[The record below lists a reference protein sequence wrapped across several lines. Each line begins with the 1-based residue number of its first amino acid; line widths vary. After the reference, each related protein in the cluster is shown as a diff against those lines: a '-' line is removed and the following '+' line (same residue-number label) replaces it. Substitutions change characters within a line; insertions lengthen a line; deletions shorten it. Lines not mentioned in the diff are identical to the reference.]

1 MKGPLQK
8 ESVRY
13 AMAEAVRAAYQS
25 GEDDESLEPR
35 VLVDDGGKPMGRFQD
50 GDYVIFY
57 NIRGEREVELCWSL
71 LEKDFPHFPVAKNIR
86 LNFETMIP
94 YDKRL
99 KVKVAFPPE
108 EEVRDTLIEVLSKH
122 GLRQVKISESEKAT
136 HVSYFLNG
144 KVREPFPGE
153 ERIVIP
159 SPKDVPYFD
168 QKPEM
173 NAAGVAEA
181 VIEILSREKFDF
193 LFVNFANID
202 VVGHIENEKAI
213 KRAVE
218 TVDFH
223 LGRVVEASRKAGVIA
238 LITADHGTAEK
249 WFYPDGSIDTGHTNS
264 PVPFILIDPS
274 EEDGVSWRV
283 RSEGELSDV
292 APTILQL
299 LGIPKPS
306 TMSGESLLIER
317 PQVKPQGKK
326 RILLI
331 LLDGWG
337 FRPET
342 DGNLIASAKTPVMD
356 ELQKEYPFT
365 TLKAAG
371 EAVGLP
377 EGTVGNSEVGHLHI
391 GAGRR
396 IYSDR
401 LRIDRAIQDGSFFQN
416 EAFLWAMRGAKESG
430 KNLHLL
436 GIVSFF
442 SSHGSVNHLLALLG
456 LAKRESV
463 ERLYLHA
470 MLGRRGEHKESGA
483 SYVELIEKEME
494 NLGLGHVVSV
504 IGRYW
509 SLDREENWDRIEKTY
524 RMLVYGEGKPVQTRN
539 DK

>member
-1 MKGPLQK
+1 
-8 ESVRY
+8 
-13 AMAEAVRAAYQS
+13 
-25 GEDDESLEPR
+25 
-35 VLVDDGGKPMGRFQD
+35 
-50 GDYVIFY
+50 
-57 NIRGEREVELCWSL
+57 
-71 LEKDFPHFPVAKNIR
+71 
-86 LNFETMIP
+86 
-94 YDKRL
+94 
-99 KVKVAFPPE
+99 
-108 EEVRDTLIEVLSKH
+108 
-122 GLRQVKISESEKAT
+122 
-136 HVSYFLNG
+136 
-144 KVREPFPGE
+144 
-153 ERIVIP
+153 
-159 SPKDVPYFD
+159 
-168 QKPEM
+168 
-173 NAAGVAEA
+173 
-181 VIEILSREKFDF
+181 
-193 LFVNFANID
+193 
-202 VVGHIENEKAI
+202 
-213 KRAVE
+213 
-218 TVDFH
+218 
-223 LGRVVEASRKAGVIA
+223 
-238 LITADHGTAEK
+238 
-249 WFYPDGSIDTGHTNS
+249 
-264 PVPFILIDPS
+264 
-274 EEDGVSWRV
+274 
-283 RSEGELSDV
+283 
-292 APTILQL
+292 
-299 LGIPKPS
+299 
-306 TMSGESLLIER
+306 
-317 PQVKPQGKK
+317 VKPQGKR

>member
-1 MKGPLQK
+1 LEEKQI
-8 ESVRY
+8 RY
-13 AMAEAVRAAYQS
+13 PMAEAARAAYQS

-57 NIRGEREVELCWSL
+57 NIRGEREVELCQSL
-71 LEKDFPHFPVAKNIR
+71 LNDNFAHFPVARNIR
-86 LNFETMIP
+86 LNFVTMIP

-99 KVKVAFPPE
+99 KVMVAFPPE
-108 EEVRDTLIEVLSKH
+108 EEVRDTLSEVLSSH
-122 GLRQVKISESEKAT
+122 GLRQVKISESEKAI

-173 NAAGVAEA
+173 NAAGVAQA
-181 VIEILSREKFDF
+181 VIQELENPEIDF
-193 LFVNFANID
+193 IFANFANID
-202 VVGHIENEKAI
+202 VVGHTENEKAI
-213 KRAVE
+213 LKAVE

-223 LGRVVEASRKAGVIA
+223 LGQILEGSRKAGVIT

-264 PVPFILIDPS
+264 PVPFILVDPEAEGKS
-274 EEDGVSWRV
+274 SWKLRPD
-283 RSEGELSDV
+283 GELSDV
-292 APTILQL
+292 APTVLEVLALLKPAEMTGQSLILN
-299 LGIPKPS
+299 
-306 TMSGESLLIER
+306 R
-317 PQVKPQGKK
+317 PQAGHNYRNRV
-326 RILLI
+326 LLV

-337 FRPET
+337 YRSET
-342 DGNLIASAKTPVMD
+342 DGNLIAQAQTPVMD
-356 ELQKEYPFT
+356 DLQKRYLFT

-377 EGTVGNSEVGHLHI
+377 EGIVGNSEVGHLHI

-401 LRIDRAIQDGSFFQN
+401 LRIDRAIQDGSFFHN
-416 EAFLWAMRGAKESG
+416 EAFLWAIRGAKKSV

-442 SSHGSVNHLLALLG
+442 SSHGSVNHLMALLN

-463 ERLYLHA
+463 GKLYLHA

-483 SYVELIEKEME
+483 RYIELIEKEME
-494 NLGLGHVVSV
+494 NLDLGQVASV

-524 RMLVYGEGKPVQTRN
+524 RMLVYGEGTPVLSRC
-539 DK
+539 